1 MLGEIQIKDE
11 ENRIIVAW
19 RSFCFFRSED
29 TPQVFVNFDLLVSLS
44 VFNAQKRLEVEL
56 VDFDLLADELGRLL
70 NTKLDT
76 CYFNP
81 TIEPTFEMKFHKAD
95 PLNINVVVK
104 LFDNSF
110 GGKLEFTFNMGRSQ
124 IEELISELV
133 KLK

>member
-19 RSFCFFRSED
+19 RSFYFFRSED
-29 TPQVFVNFDLLVSLS
+29 TPQVFVDFDLLVSFS
-44 VFNAQKRLEVEL
+44 IFNAQKRLGVEL
-56 VDFDLLADELGRLL
+56 ADFDLLANELGSLL

-95 PLNINVVVK
+95 PQHINVVVK
-104 LFDNSF
+104 LFDNPF
-110 GGKLEFTFNMGRSQ
+110 EGKLEFGFNMGRSQ
-124 IEELISELV
+124 VEELISELV